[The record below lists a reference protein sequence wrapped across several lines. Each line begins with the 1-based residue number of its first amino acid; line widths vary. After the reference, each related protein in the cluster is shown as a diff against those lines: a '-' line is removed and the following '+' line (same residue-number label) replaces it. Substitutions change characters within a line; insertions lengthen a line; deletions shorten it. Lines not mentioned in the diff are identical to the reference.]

1 VDLIILQESL
11 PLSANL
17 NHAIIIHLATD
28 YVKHLFGPK
37 VEGEFAKKG
46 LAVITEHFPCTPTE
60 RSTLFSGEG
69 KVPVISATRVFKLCT
84 EKEFDASFIASP
96 SVTDN
101 VTILRS
107 FTHVYRIEKITK
119 TS

>member
-1 VDLIILQESL
+1 MDLIILQEPL
-11 PLSANL
+11 PLSASL
-17 NHAIIIHLATD
+17 NHASIIHIATD

-37 VEGEFAKKG
+37 AEGWFGKKG
-46 LAVITEHFPCTPTE
+46 LAVIAEHLPCMPTE

-69 KVPVISATRVFKLCT
+69 QVPVISATRVFKLRA

-96 SVTDN
+96 SVNDN

>member
-1 VDLIILQESL
+1 M
-11 PLSANL
+11 
-17 NHAIIIHLATD
+17 
-28 YVKHLFGPK
+28 
-37 VEGEFAKKG
+37 
-46 LAVITEHFPCTPTE
+46 PTE

-69 KVPVISATRVFKLCT
+69 QVPVISATRVFKLRT

-107 FTHVYRIEKITK
+107 LTYLYRIKKITE
-119 TS
+119 TSKS